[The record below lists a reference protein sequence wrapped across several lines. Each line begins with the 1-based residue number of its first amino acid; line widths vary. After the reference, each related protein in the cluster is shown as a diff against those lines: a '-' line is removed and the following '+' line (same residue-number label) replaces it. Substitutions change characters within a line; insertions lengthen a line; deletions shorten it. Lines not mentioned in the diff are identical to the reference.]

1 MGRNLRRVTVLVL
14 VALVAVLPASASGRD
29 DGKKDKGDKPKSKY
43 AAVEVVRF
51 DVKQG
56 VEIPAD
62 YLITLTEELVSQLQG
77 TKLFN
82 QVMREGENPSD
93 PAAASLKLVGTVTEF
108 KAGSRAKRYLIG
120 FGAGKTKIKAHVKLV
135 DRSSGE
141 VVLERDVDGNVV
153 IGAMGGDSIGAT
165 RGLAKEVAKET
176 KKKLS

>member
-1 MGRNLRRVTVLVL
+1 MKNDLRRMMP
-14 VALVAVLPASASGRD
+14 AVLLALAASLPLSANARTD
-29 DGKKDKGDKPKSKY
+29 DKKDQGDKPKSKY

-51 DVKQG
+51 DVKEG
-56 VEIPAD
+56 VEITAD

-93 PAAASLKLVGTVTEF
+93 PAAPSLKLVGTITEF

-120 FGAGKTKIKAHVKLV
+120 FGAGKTKIKAHIKLV
-135 DRSSGE
+135 DRSTGE